1 MYEIFI
7 GIMTFLA
14 VWAYLMAS
22 CSNPGHVRTDILR
35 TYKAKKLNERL
46 YVWLKKELN
55 YDSGDDAEL

>member
-1 MYEIFI
+1 
-7 GIMTFLA
+7 MTFLA

-22 CSNPGHVRTDILR
+22 CSNPGHVRKDILR

-55 YDSGDDAEL
+55 YDSGDDAEF